1 MRADAEP
8 EFERGWTFQVQES
21 LYITRSDCLMKIFVM
36 SVARPHSLKRK
47 WILYLILFS
56 SLCGY
61 MLNSNESCNYAARGR
76 IVYRA
81 KCPFHIQHIRK
92 AETVKKN
99 LTVTVLTCIYSN
111 ASSIFDWVI

>member
-8 EFERGWTFQVQES
+8 ELREGLDFSGAREP
-21 LYITRSDCLMKIFVM
+21 ITRSDCFMKIFVM

-61 MLNSNESCNYAARGR
+61 KLNSNESCNYAASGR
-76 IVYRA
+76 IMYRG
-81 KCPFHIQHIRK
+81 KCPFYIQHIRK
-92 AETVKKN
+92 AENCEKKTN
-99 LTVTVLTCIYSN
+99 KP
-111 ASSIFDWVI
+111 